1 MAEFMK
7 QYAVLLKKARVDL
20 KAAINL
26 YNDIK
31 RGDTELDYEVV
42 LFHLHQC
49 AEKFLK
55 SKLASHQIDYPK
67 IHDLENLAS
76 LLNEQNIPFDLDIEL
91 LAELSDYAVEGRYA
105 FLHEE
110 IGDMEK
116 YISMLSRVLDF
127 PRG

>member
-26 YNDIK
+26 
-31 RGDTELDYEVV
+31 
-42 LFHLHQC
+42 
-49 AEKFLK
+49 
-55 SKLASHQIDYPK
+55 